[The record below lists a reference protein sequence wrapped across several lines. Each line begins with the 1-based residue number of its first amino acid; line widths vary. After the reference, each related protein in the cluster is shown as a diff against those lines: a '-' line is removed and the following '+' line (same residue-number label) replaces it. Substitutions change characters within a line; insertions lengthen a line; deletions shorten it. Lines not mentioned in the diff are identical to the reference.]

1 MNANNTL
8 THRDRLEIIFKLKVG
23 VLEEIILGKYMVDS
37 KDIIN
42 LVSDL
47 TEIVEKLKSKQEVNQ
62 TTLVEEKILIPFPL

>member
-8 THRDRLEIIFKLKVG
+8 THQDRLEIIFKLKVG

-47 TEIVEKLKSKQEVNQ
+47 TEIVEKLKSK
-62 TTLVEEKILIPFPL
+62 